1 MSPLSLD
8 LLRTFLAV
16 HRTGSITAAAQT
28 LGLSQPAV
36 TAQVKAL
43 ESALD
48 RPLFDRLAR
57 GVAPTP
63 AADELARRV
72 AVSLDALDEVV
83 ESELPTDAAVQ
94 LGGPAEFLC
103 EVVMPMLAPLVREGL
118 RLRTTLGLADDLLA
132 DLAGGRLDL
141 VLSTIRP
148 RVRGVQADPLYD
160 EEFLL
165 VAAPSVAAALGV
177 VPASPLPEPKPGPEP
192 GPRPE
197 PGPELEPWPVTGA
210 AAARNPGATPPR
222 WSAGRKPPQ
231 ATRAGAAAGAPLTTG
246 TDRRTTTAAV
256 SAADGAEG
264 APPTTAGDLAEG
276 ADEPGT
282 PPSGS
287 RAREADGPGT
297 PPGGGG
303 GGALVG
309 GVGPKALAGVPLVAY
324 AEDLPIVRR
333 YWRTVFGRRPAMA
346 AQVVIPDLRGV
357 LSAVKAGMGVSV
369 LPAYLCRRDL
379 AAGALVTLADPEEPP
394 INTGYLAVRSGAQAR
409 PAVARVRAHLL
420 EAFRADPLY

>member
-1 MSPLSLD
+1 MSPVSLD

-16 HRTGSITAAAQT
+16 HRTGSLTAAAQT

-36 TAQVKAL
+36 TAQVKTL

-48 RPLFDRLAR
+48 RPLFDRLPR

-72 AVSLDALDEVV
+72 AAALDALDEVV
-83 ESELPTDAAVQ
+83 ESELPSDEAVH

-103 EVVMPMLAPLVREGL
+103 EVVMPMLAPLVEDGL
-118 RLRTTLGLADDLLA
+118 RLRTTLGLTDDLLA
-132 DLAGGRLDL
+132 DLAAGRLDL

-148 RVRGVQADPLYD
+148 RVRGVQADPVYD

-165 VAAPSVAAALGV
+165 VAAPPLAATWRDA
-177 VPASPLPEPKPGPEP
+177 K
-192 GPRPE
+192 
-197 PGPELEPWPVTGA
+197 
-210 AAARNPGATPPR
+210 
-222 WSAGRKPPQ
+222 
-231 ATRAGAAAGAPLTTG
+231 
-246 TDRRTTTAAV
+246 
-256 SAADGAEG
+256 
-264 APPTTAGDLAEG
+264 
-276 ADEPGT
+276 
-282 PPSGS
+282 
-287 RAREADGPGT
+287 
-297 PPGGGG
+297 
-303 GGALVG
+303 
-309 GVGPKALAGVPLVAY
+309 AGVPLVAY

-333 YWRTVFGRRPAMA
+333 YWRTVYGRRPAMA

-357 LSAVKAGMGVSV
+357 LSAVRAGMGVSV

-379 AAGALVTLADPEEPP
+379 DAGTLVTLADPEEPP

-420 EAFRADPLY
+420 EAFRANPLY

>member
-1 MSPLSLD
+1 MSLD

-48 RPLFDRLAR
+48 RPLFDRLPR

-72 AVSLDALDEVV
+72 APGLDVLDEVV
-83 ESELPTDAAVQ
+83 ASELPSDEAVH

-103 EVVMPMLAPLVREGL
+103 EEVMPLLAPLVRGGL
-118 RLRTTLGLADDLLA
+118 RLRFTLGLADDLLA
-132 DLAGGRLDL
+132 GLAAGRLDL

-148 RVRGVQADPLYD
+148 RLRGVRAEPVYD

-165 VAAPSVAAALGV
+165 VASPEVAAS
-177 VPASPLPEPKPGPEP
+177 VP
-192 GPRPE
+192 
-197 PGPELEPWPVTGA
+197 
-210 AAARNPGATPPR
+210 
-222 WSAGRKPPQ
+222 
-231 ATRAGAAAGAPLTTG
+231 
-246 TDRRTTTAAV
+246 
-256 SAADGAEG
+256 
-264 APPTTAGDLAEG
+264 
-276 ADEPGT
+276 
-282 PPSGS
+282 
-287 RAREADGPGT
+287 EA
-297 PPGGGG
+297 
-303 GGALVG
+303 
-309 GVGPKALAGVPLVAY
+309 GPKGLAGVPLVAY

-357 LSAVKAGMGVSV
+357 LSAVRAGVGVSV

-379 AAGALVTLADPEEPP
+379 ADGTLVTLAEPAEAP

-409 PAVARVRAHLL
+409 PAVAEVRAHLI
-420 EAFRADPLY
+420 RALRSAPPY

>member
-36 TAQVKAL
+36 TAQVKTL

-72 AVSLDALDEVV
+72 AASLDALDEVV
-83 ESELPTDAAVQ
+83 ESELPADGAMH

-103 EVVMPMLAPLVREGL
+103 EVVMPMLAPLVRDGL
-118 RLRTTLGLADDLLA
+118 RLRTTLGLSDDLLA

-141 VLSTIRP
+141 VVSTIRP
-148 RVRGVQADPLYD
+148 RVRGVRADPLYD

-165 VAAPSVAAALGV
+165 VAAPEVGNALRAAGGEV
-177 VPASPLPEPKPGPEP
+177 
-192 GPRPE
+192 GPR
-197 PGPELEPWPVTGA
+197 V
-210 AAARNPGATPPR
+210 
-222 WSAGRKPPQ
+222 
-231 ATRAGAAAGAPLTTG
+231 
-246 TDRRTTTAAV
+246 
-256 SAADGAEG
+256 
-264 APPTTAGDLAEG
+264 
-276 ADEPGT
+276 
-282 PPSGS
+282 
-287 RAREADGPGT
+287 
-297 PPGGGG
+297 
-303 GGALVG
+303 
-309 GVGPKALAGVPLVAY
+309 LAGVPLVAY

-333 YWRTVFGRRPAMA
+333 YWRIVFGRRPAMA
-346 AQVVIPDLRGV
+346 AQIVIPDLRGV
-357 LSAVKAGMGVSV
+357 ISAVRAGMGISV

-379 AAGALVTLADPEEPP
+379 EAGTLVTLADPEEPP
-394 INTGYLAVRSGAQAR
+394 INTGYLAVRMGAQAR

-420 EAFRADPLY
+420 ETFRADPLY

>member
-43 ESALD
+43 ESTLD
-48 RPLFDRLAR
+48 RPLFDRLPR

-72 AVSLDALDEVV
+72 APGLDVLDEVV
-83 ESELPTDAAVQ
+83 ASELPSDEAVH

-103 EVVMPMLAPLVREGL
+103 EEVMPMLAPLVRGGL
-118 RLRTTLGLADDLLA
+118 RLRFTLGLSDDLLA
-132 DLAGGRLDL
+132 DLAAGRLDL

-148 RVRGVQADPLYD
+148 RLRGVRADPVYD

-165 VAAPSVAAALGV
+165 VASPEVAA
-177 VPASPLPEPKPGPEP
+177 S
-192 GPRPE
+192 
-197 PGPELEPWPVTGA
+197 
-210 AAARNPGATPPR
+210 
-222 WSAGRKPPQ
+222 
-231 ATRAGAAAGAPLTTG
+231 
-246 TDRRTTTAAV
+246 V
-256 SAADGAEG
+256 SE
-264 APPTTAGDLAEG
+264 
-276 ADEPGT
+276 
-282 PPSGS
+282 
-287 RAREADGPGT
+287 
-297 PPGGGG
+297 
-303 GGALVG
+303 
-309 GVGPKALAGVPLVAY
+309 VGPKGLAGVPLVAY

-357 LSAVKAGMGVSV
+357 LSAVRAGVGVSV

-379 AAGALVTLADPEEPP
+379 ADGTLVTLAEPAEAP

-409 PAVARVRAHLL
+409 PAVAEVRAHLI
-420 EAFRADPLY
+420 RALRSAPPY

>member
-1 MSPLSLD
+1 MSPISLD

-43 ESALD
+43 EAALD
-48 RPLFDRLAR
+48 RPLFDRLPR

-72 AVSLDALDEVV
+72 AAALDALDEVV
-83 ESELPTDAAVQ
+83 ESELPSDEAVH

-103 EVVMPMLAPLVREGL
+103 DVVMPMLAPLVRDGL
-118 RLRTTLGLADDLLA
+118 RLRTTLGLSDDLLA
-132 DLAGGRLDL
+132 DLAAGRLDL

-148 RVRGVQADPLYD
+148 RGRGVQADPVYD

-165 VAAPSVAAALGV
+165 VAAPPLAATWRDV
-177 VPASPLPEPKPGPEP
+177 K
-192 GPRPE
+192 
-197 PGPELEPWPVTGA
+197 
-210 AAARNPGATPPR
+210 AR
-222 WSAGRKPPQ
+222 
-231 ATRAGAAAGAPLTTG
+231 
-246 TDRRTTTAAV
+246 
-256 SAADGAEG
+256 
-264 APPTTAGDLAEG
+264 
-276 ADEPGT
+276 
-282 PPSGS
+282 
-287 RAREADGPGT
+287 
-297 PPGGGG
+297 
-303 GGALVG
+303 
-309 GVGPKALAGVPLVAY
+309 VPLVAY

-333 YWRTVFGRRPAMA
+333 YWRTVYGRRPAMT

-357 LSAVKAGMGVSV
+357 LSAVRAGMGISV
-369 LPAYLCRRDL
+369 LPAYLCRSDL
-379 AAGALVTLADPEEPP
+379 AAGMLVTLAEPEEAP

-420 EAFRADPLY
+420 EAFRAEPLY